1 VVALLMGNEDI
12 LISLLNH
19 GAAADALFNGQNML
33 MIGAN
38 VIESNRG

>member
-1 VVALLMGNEDI
+1 MGNEDI

>member
-1 VVALLMGNEDI
+1 MGNEDV
-12 LISLLNH
+12 LIALLNN

-38 VIESNRG
+38 VEGYDRR